1 MGEPGMGRDAKGAKS
16 QEDKKWDP
24 HGGSCG
30 GLLVH
35 LLCQSACSGMP
46 RSHLPSWKLDLPPS
60 SFTQRRRRALEEE
73 EGRRRGKAKV
83 WVHAADLV
91 LACRSSWPSAAP
103 QRRLSFSSLS
113 LPGWRAACPGATN
126 GKRLRRR
133 FACQITDFCSF
144 SSFLVAS
151 HFLPHLCYL
160 SSNHL
165 VHAYNTHKHWVNTNT
180 NTNIW

>member
-1 MGEPGMGRDAKGAKS
+1 M
-16 QEDKKWDP
+16 
-24 HGGSCG
+24 
-30 GLLVH
+30 H

-73 EGRRRGKAKV
+73 EEKEGRRRGKAKV

-144 SSFLVAS
+144 SSFLVT
-151 HFLPHLCYL
+151 F
-160 SSNHL
+160 SSSPLLLVIKPSRPCIQYTQTLGEHKHKHKHL
-165 VHAYNTHKHWVNTNT
+165 VNQDISSPSLNPLSGF
-180 NTNIW
+180 